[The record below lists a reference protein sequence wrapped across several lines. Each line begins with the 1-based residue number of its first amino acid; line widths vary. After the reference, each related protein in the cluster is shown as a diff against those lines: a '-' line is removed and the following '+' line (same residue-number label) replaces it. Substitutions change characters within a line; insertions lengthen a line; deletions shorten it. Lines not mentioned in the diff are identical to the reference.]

1 MSRLVLQ
8 LLGSSGTTM
17 ANLPYFFM
25 VHGSRSEFD
34 VGFSS
39 MLKVDDNN
47 FLLTKTTA
55 STYVT
60 SGPGAGSARANR
72 IFRLTPTADGHPAL
86 TEAGIVN
93 GKSNCVFMPNS
104 SFTQN
109 VRTGNWVCMETNGS
123 TGQSGRE
130 ETLWLKFDSDT
141 AYIEEA
147 KIQGSSTQAMPG
159 QNYASNH
166 AKSHSRH
173 GFMLLHNQFAASG
186 GTYPYS
192 GLFEMYN
199 SNGTL
204 KWRKGLSKDGFI
216 FAVLAIRSFD
226 ILEDGA
232 MWINGNDYNAC
243 TTASGN
249 LSWKKAFS
257 DISEPLL
264 GRLEKVSSYYYTRD
278 QVNKFVR
285 IANPTSS
292 SVTFDHLQ
300 MNTSGT
306 TNGNPFGHAD
316 IDDNQTKLNVGQGE
330 YYYRNMTMKN
340 ANDDIWLAYGNA
352 LALYRPST
360 NKFIGR
366 YVLKLDSNG
375 TVKSRIHSME
385 ATATGVM
392 VIGTVYDDDS
402 SNAGEM
408 GFIMHLKNDGSS
420 TMSAKDFACF
430 DTNDLT
436 DNVTDVTLAITWTTL
451 DLTVTWTSST
461 GSNVTSLG
469 TTFSTSAD
477 MKTGMSGD
485 GVSNQTDALFGS
497 NTKTM

>member
-1 MSRLVLQ
+1 
-8 LLGSSGTTM
+8 M
-17 ANLPYFFM
+17 ADLPYFFM

-34 VGFSS
+34 IAFNT

-47 FLLTKTTA
+47 FLLTKSTTGK
-55 STYVT
+55 YVT
-60 SGPGAGSARANR
+60 SGPGAGNTRANR
-72 IFRLTPTADGHPAL
+72 IFRLTPTSDGYPAL

-93 GKSNCVFMPNS
+93 GYSNCVFMQNS

-109 VRTGNWVCMETNGS
+109 IRTGNWVCMEVNGS
-123 TGQSGRE
+123 TGSSGRE
-130 ETLWLKFDSDT
+130 KTLWLKFDSDT

-147 KIQGSSTQAMPG
+147 KIQGTSTQAMPG
-159 QNYASNH
+159 SNYGSDYG
-166 AKSHSRH
+166 KVTSRH
-173 GFMLLHNQFAASG
+173 GFTLVYNQFATSG

-204 KWRKGLSKDGFI
+204 KWRKGLSKDSFI
-216 FAVLAIRSFD
+216 FAVIAIRSFD
-226 ILEDGA
+226 ILDNGA

-257 DISEPLL
+257 DITEPLI
-264 GRLEKVSSYYYTRD
+264 GRLEKVSSYYYVRD

-285 IANPTSS
+285 IANPSSS
-292 SVTFDHLQ
+292 SVSLDYLALS
-300 MNTSGT
+300 NSGT

-316 IDDNQTKLNVGQGE
+316 IDDNQTTINASQGE
-330 YYYRNMTMKN
+330 YFYRVLTVKN
-340 ANDDIWLAYGNA
+340 ANDDVWVVYGNA
-352 LALYRPST
+352 IALYRPST

-375 TVKSRIHSME
+375 TVKSRVQSME
-385 ATATGVM
+385 ATSTGIM
-392 VIGTVYDDDS
+392 VIGTVYDDDQ
-402 SNAGEM
+402 NNGGEM
-408 GFIMHLKNDGSS
+408 GFIMHLKNDGST

-436 DNVTDVTLAITWTTL
+436 DNVTDVTLAITYTTL

-461 GSNVTSLG
+461 GSNVTTLG

-477 MKTGMSGD
+477 MKAGMAGD
-485 GVSNQTDALFGS
+485 GVTNQTDALFAS